1 MAGGAG
7 PEEMWVGQDQTV
19 LDLALEL
26 SEAGLGRGGA
36 WLGQGVAGP
45 WLCFDGGLDAARL
58 GKDRQGAW

>member
-7 PEEMWVGQDQTV
+7 PEEMWVGKDQTV
-19 LDLALEL
+19 QDLALEL

-45 WLCFDGGLDAARL
+45 WLCFDGGA
-58 GKDRQGAW
+58 